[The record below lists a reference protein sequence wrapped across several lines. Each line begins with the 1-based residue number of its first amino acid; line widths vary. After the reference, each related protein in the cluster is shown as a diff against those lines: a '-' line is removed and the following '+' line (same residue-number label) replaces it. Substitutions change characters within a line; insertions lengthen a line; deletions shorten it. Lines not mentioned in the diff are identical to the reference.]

1 MHVLDS
7 HPRVV
12 AVLGPTNTGKT
23 HLAMERML
31 AHASGVIGFPLRLL
45 ARENY
50 DRAVAAKGKG
60 RVALVTG
67 EEKIVPPNAR
77 YFICTVESMPLDSMP
92 GGRPTEFLAVDE
104 IRCAPT
110 RPVTSPTGCCTRGRS
125 ETMFMSGDPPLLRRL
140 VPKPSFPSARACRRA
155 ALPAAARS
163 SARPRSAVIV
173 RRRRRLRHRRTGA
186 PSRGGAAVVLARSAR
201 HAATPR
207 SPCTRRARWIIS
219 SPPTPSAWASTW
231 TSTMPLAAL
240 RKFDGRAMGGTGRA
254 GPNRR
259 PRRAAHERR
268 HVRVTATSRRS
279 TTDGR
284 AHENHRF
291 DRCGFSGATATSTSP
306 RWRRSS
312 MIRRRSRLV
321 RRARPPAMALAAL
334 ARDPDVAAPPR
345 SRRRPAFWA
354 VPGARFPQGDER
366 GPRGLLRQLF
376 LHLTGPEERLP
387 VDCRRPIA
395 SSTDRRRHRNA
406 GLASPTS
413 APGLRRLPAGLARRS
428 GSLAGNAPGRWRIT
442 VGRPA
447 RTPDPA
453 LRRPAHGLAGQ
464 PDEDSRFR
472 RRRRARRP
480 GDRRRSR
487 RPADGFRFAPERSS
501 ATPPT
506 KTVAGRPW
514 GVDGQT
520 RVRVRR

>member
-140 VPKPSFPSARACRRA
+140 VPKPSFPSARACRRSPTPGRRS
-155 ALPAAARS
+155 ALPRVPRS
-163 SARPRSAVIV
+163 SRSAPDVYALAEML
-173 RRRRRLRHRRTGA
+173 RRHK
-186 PSRGGAAVVLARSAR
+186 GGAAVVMGGLSPRTRNAQVELYQSGEVDYLV
-201 HAATPR
+201 ATD
-207 SPCTRRARWIIS
+207 AIGMGLNMDI
-219 SPPTPSAWASTW
+219 AHIAFASL
-231 TSTMPLAAL
+231 S
-240 RKFDGRAMGGTGRA
+240 KFDGRAMGGTGRA

-291 DRCGFSGATATSTSP
+291 IRCGFSGATATSTSP

-312 MIRRRSRLV
+312 AICRRSRLV

-464 PDEDSRFR
+464 PDEDSRLR